1 LESYFPVGR
10 YEKSQHTRSF
20 FLISSFSVF
29 AHKALGITPK
39 GFALLEKGRSE
50 IEKPLLELKL
60 SIKVSTEI
68 EPRK

>member
-1 LESYFPVGR
+1 MKNRS
-10 YEKSQHTRSF
+10 TRAVF

-39 GFALLEKGRSE
+39 GFALLEKGRPE

-68 EPRK
+68 APRK